1 MTKRP
6 IQVWLDE
13 RDRRL
18 LEGLAERHG
27 QSVAETVRMAIRR
40 WAVDVSGV
48 EDAVLGLIGTIDSTD
63 LPSDLSTR
71 HDEYAVY
78 GHPPASGARVA
89 ERRTAE

>member
-13 RDRRL
+13 QDRRL
-18 LEGLAERHG
+18 LEGLAQRHG
-27 QSVAETVRMAIRR
+27 QSAAETVRMAIRR
-40 WAVDVSGV
+40 WAVDAAG
-48 EDAVLGLIGTIDSTD
+48 EADEILGLIGSIEDAE

-78 GHPPASGARVA
+78 GHPAAARVA
-89 ERRTAE
+89 ERRTEP